1 MKARQTFR
9 KEQTMRTTGII
20 RRVDDLGRI
29 VIPKEVRRT
38 LQISEGTPMEFYI
51 LPDGITLKVYH
62 PETELLEIAEHF
74 DNALINSDD
83 LDIDKAAK
91 IHAHLREI
99 EQILKAGE

>member
-1 MKARQTFR
+1 MKARKVFR
-9 KEQTMRTTGII
+9 EEQTMRATGII

-62 PETELLEIAEHF
+62 PETELLDIVEHF
-74 DNALINSDD
+74 NSVLDNSDD
-83 LDIDKAAK
+83 LEIDKIIEVRK
-91 IHAHLREI
+91 HLRAI
-99 EQILKAGE
+99 EAVLKAGE